1 MKRCEMD
8 ERNESRIDMDL
19 EKMEESVNEEKK
31 PNVLR
36 EKENSGPFLEAL
48 LSTEEDCLGCKVEG
62 FVNR

>member
-19 EKMEESVNEEKK
+19 EKMEESVNEERK

-36 EKENSGPFLEAL
+36 EKENLGPFL
-48 LSTEEDCLGCKVEG
+48 GV
-62 FVNR
+62 